1 MDWNDENSSVVVK
14 PSNTRGEG
22 AHRDRKALRDVTQ
35 FVGLPP
41 LPPGNNKQ
49 RSPCN
54 LKREVPNRPITRQL
68 AALLAN
74 KRSGDQDF
82 NQKKEW
88 GKVLRLGPEDK
99 KKAVNCDQGLQ
110 KSPIIEI
117 NNAESSYMEVDPCFH
132 TIKYTVAILDEES
145 DEESTFEKEQQNDDE
160 LNEVEMEDD
169 INIDQIDAQNPLAV
183 VDYVE
188 EIYAFHRQRENSSC
202 ICSNYIAR
210 QPDINER
217 MRAILVDWLIEVH
230 SRFNLMDET
239 LFLTVNILDRF
250 LQRRTIMRKNL
261 QLVGLT
267 AMLVACKYEEVLVPV
282 INDFILISDNA
293 YSREQVL
300 GMEKLII
307 NTLEF
312 NFSEPTPYVFLR
324 RFLKAVQSEKKIE
337 YLSCYLSEL
346 SLVDYGMLKYRPSM
360 VAAAAVYSAQCMIKG
375 FKCWSRTSEHHSRYS
390 EDDILECARILVHL
404 HKKAGSGKLT
414 GVYRKYNTLRFD
426 FSATT
431 APAFFLLDQ
440 CS

>member
-14 PSNTRGEG
+14 PSNTRGSFLILLMNVLYTKKNQQS
-22 AHRDRKALRDVTQ
+22 KA
-35 FVGLPP
+35 
-41 LPPGNNKQ
+41 
-49 RSPCN
+49 RSAEQTDH
-54 LKREVPNRPITRQL
+54 K
-68 AALLAN
+68 
-74 KRSGDQDF
+74 DF

-88 GKVLRLGPEDK
+88 GKVLRLGPEYK
-99 KKAVNCDQGLQ
+99 KKAVNRDQGLQ
-110 KSPIIEI
+110 KSPTIEI
-117 NNAESSYMEVDPCFH
+117 NNAESSYMEEDPCFH

-145 DEESTFEKEQQNDDE
+145 DDESTGINWPFIFILLTAKFEKEQQNDDE

-169 INIDQIDAQNPLAV
+169 IDIDQIDAQNPLAV

-188 EIYAFHRQRENSSC
+188 EIYGFHRQRENSSC
-202 ICSNYIAR
+202 ICPNYIAR

-217 MRAILVDWLIEVH
+217 MRAILVDWMIEVH

-261 QLVGLT
+261 QLVGVT

-300 GMEKLII
+300 EMEKLII

-360 VAAAAVYSAQCMIKG
+360 VAAAAVYSAQCMVKG

-390 EDDILECARILVHL
+390 EDDIAECARMLVHL
-404 HKKAGSGKLT
+404 HKEAGSGKLT
-414 GVYRKYNTLRFD
+414 GVYRKYNTPQFD